1 MLSLRMLLRAAQ
13 KTDYAFINEDKLD
26 GINTFTIQK
35 SKIMADRKYTF
46 SVLWD
51 IDGVLVN
58 SNPLHFKTWQM
69 TAAEDGF
76 EFSRELFL
84 KTFGQTSRAII
95 QTHWPRPLTEEEIHH
110 FDTRKEGLYRQY
122 AAQGMVEPIP
132 GALET
137 VHKLHDAKILMGAGS
152 SGPGLNVHFMLNLL
166 KIAPLLQAIVSGTDV
181 EHGKPSPDIYLT
193 AASEMGVEP
202 SSCIVID
209 DSRSG
214 VVAGKEA
221 GMKVIGFFSDG
232 HSESEYE
239 RADRVIRSFDEISLD
254 FLQDLIEEK

>member
-1 MLSLRMLLRAAQ
+1 M
-13 KTDYAFINEDKLD
+13 T
-26 GINTFTIQK
+26 
-35 SKIMADRKYTF
+35 DRKYTF

-95 QTHWPRPLTEEEIHH
+95 KQHWPRPLTEEEIHY
-110 FDTRKEGLYRQY
+110 FDTRKEGLYRQC
-122 AAQGMVEPIP
+122 AAQGMVKPIP

-137 VHKLHDAKILMGAGS
+137 IKKFYEAKILMGAGS

-166 KIAPLLQAIVSGTDV
+166 KIAPFLQAIVSGTDV

-193 AASEMGVEP
+193 AAAEMGVEP

-214 VVAGKEA
+214 VIAGKDA

-232 HSESEYE
+232 HNENEYE
-239 RADRVIRSFDEISLD
+239 RANRIVHSFDEITLD
-254 FLQDLIEEK
+254 GLQDLMEER